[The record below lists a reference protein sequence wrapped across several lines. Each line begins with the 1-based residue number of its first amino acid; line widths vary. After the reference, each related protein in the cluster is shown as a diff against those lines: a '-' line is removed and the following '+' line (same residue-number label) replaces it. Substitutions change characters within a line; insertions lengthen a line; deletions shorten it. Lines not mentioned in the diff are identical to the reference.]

1 MLKVNLLTLSDYAS
15 VSQEGKLTIAGI
27 FDKLN
32 VGTFPTSI
40 IKAFFVA
47 TINGDAFTQYNL
59 DLDFTKDKKQI
70 ASFALSSTTG
80 ENGRNNLVVEMVGL
94 PIETEGEYYF
104 ILRHEKKELGRTML
118 EAVTAQSQKKN
129 EKVVN

>member
-1 MLKVNLLTLSDYAS
+1 MLKVNLLTLSDYAT
-15 VSQEGKLTIAGI
+15 VSGEGKLTIAGI

-40 IKAFFVA
+40 VKAFFVA
-47 TINGDAFTQYNL
+47 TLNGEAFTQYNL
-59 DLDFTKDKKQI
+59 DLDFKKDKKQI
-70 ASFALSSTTG
+70 ASFALNSTTG

-104 ILRHEKKELGRTML
+104 ILRNEKKELGRIML
-118 EAVTAQSQKKN
+118 EAVQTQSQEIK
-129 EKVVN
+129 EKIIN